1 MSLEDKMG
9 EVFLP
14 TERVFFEKPE
24 ISVEIDMPLRL
35 FIHHYSDPLEKNGG
49 YLVEVTM
56 PWGRRYELYKGRDE
70 EEARKRFSEYERMLA
85 SGKAIVRIISMGEA
99 RIEEKGE

>member
-1 MSLEDKMG
+1 
-9 EVFLP
+9 
-14 TERVFFEKPE
+14 
-24 ISVEIDMPLRL
+24 
-35 FIHHYSDPLEKNGG
+35 
-49 YLVEVTM
+49 M